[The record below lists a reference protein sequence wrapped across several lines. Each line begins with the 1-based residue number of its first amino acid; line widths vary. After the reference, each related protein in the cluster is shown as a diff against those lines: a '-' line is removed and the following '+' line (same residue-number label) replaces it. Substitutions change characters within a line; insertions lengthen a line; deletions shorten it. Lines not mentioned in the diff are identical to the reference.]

1 VKTIYVIIVLIV
13 LAPFLSAC
21 VHSAIYTNRA
31 EDAHPAA
38 GIFLELNEAKTHVIR
53 RGQEGPVVLMIHGAS
68 ANAQEFTDTLA
79 PRLSDT
85 HRVLMADRPG
95 HGYSARPKEGSS
107 LEVQAA
113 QMAGVLE
120 ALAPGEKAIVVGHSF
135 GGGVAL
141 RLALD
146 RPDLVAGLVLAA
158 PVSHDW
164 GTDAHAW
171 YTSAAANP
179 IYGGAFAQ
187 LVPIVGPRQVR
198 EGISGVFSPEPAPTG
213 YFDNSAIALLFRPS
227 HFRSNASDVINLRSE
242 LAAQQSRYGDLKIP
256 IAVYSGLRDSV
267 IKPDL
272 HVGKL
277 VAQVPQLERIDYP
290 EGGHMPHH
298 AHGAEIADK
307 VRELTA
313 APTAAR
319 VEAAQ

>member
-1 VKTIYVIIVLIV
+1 MKTIYVIVVLLI
-13 LAPFLSAC
+13 LAPFLTAC
-21 VHSAIYTNRA
+21 VHSAIYTARA

-53 RGQEGPVVLMIHGAS
+53 RGQDGPVVLMIHGAS
-68 ANAQEFTDTLA
+68 ANAQEFTETLS

-85 HRVLMADRPG
+85 HRILMADRPG
-95 HGYSARPKEGSS
+95 HGYSVRPKKGST

-171 YTSAAANP
+171 YSSAAANP

-187 LVPIVGPRQVR
+187 LVPAVGPRQAR
-198 EGISGVFSPEPAPTG
+198 SGISGVFSPEPAPEG
-213 YFDNSAIALLFRPS
+213 YFDTSAIPLLFRPS
-227 HFRSNASDVINLRSE
+227 HFRANARDVLNLRSE
-242 LAAQQSRYGDLKIP
+242 LAAQQGRYGELAMP
-256 IAVYSGLRDSV
+256 IAIYSGLQDSV
-267 IKPDL
+267 IKPEL

-290 EGGHMPHH
+290 NGGHMPHH
-298 AHGAEIADK
+298 GHGAEIADK
-307 VRELTA
+307 VREFSSALAT
-313 APTAAR
+313 
-319 VEAAQ
+319 Q